1 MRDADTPTRSHQ
13 NFTSTTSWQTM
24 IENSNQDQN
33 EGRDHRFV
41 MFVSGP
47 TASGKTSIA
56 EYLASK
62 LDARFLEGDEFH
74 EKANM
79 DKMHRGEPLTDLDRQ
94 HWLETL
100 RHHAS
105 IPRLQRHLPDRC
117 RRSGDLRIL
126 FLFLDAPESVLQHR
140 AEARKGYFA
149 NPDLVVTQF
158 EALERPG
165 IDEQDTMI
173 VSVIPPLEEV
183 QRVALCP

>member
-1 MRDADTPTRSHQ
+1 
-13 NFTSTTSWQTM
+13 
-24 IENSNQDQN
+24 
-33 EGRDHRFV
+33 
-41 MFVSGP
+41 
-47 TASGKTSIA
+47 
-56 EYLASK
+56 
-62 LDARFLEGDEFH
+62 
-74 EKANM
+74 M

-105 IPRLQRHLPDRC
+105 IRPQEAGSNYLVMTCSALKRDYRDTLPDRC